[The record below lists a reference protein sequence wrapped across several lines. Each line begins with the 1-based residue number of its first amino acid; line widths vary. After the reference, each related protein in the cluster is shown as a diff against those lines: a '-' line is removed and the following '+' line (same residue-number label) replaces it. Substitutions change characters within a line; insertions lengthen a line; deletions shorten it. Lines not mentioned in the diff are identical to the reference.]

1 MHGTDIVIFLATS
14 AGIHLYTYFNYFGQ
28 HKEDSDRSYRRLAPD
43 WREVLPWDAAAD
55 LAENGAWF
63 PTLPWNVPCK
73 ATGGLVP
80 VQCTALERI
89 AEGGPVEGVNENN
102 WRPIFF
108 PQWLDPKMLIE
119 HSNGRIQEAGCNR
132 RWPIRLPHQTW
143 VSRSMLEMLK
153 TSTCGLYMLWIGSR
167 PDAGRLL
174 AELHL
179 IRLPGPAT
187 LDQGLGFE
195 QSSTRLEIPLPLEDV
210 SYTAFS
216 EESGL
221 LALAVEREGEV
232 TNKVHLF
239 YY

>member
-1 MHGTDIVIFLATS
+1 M
-14 AGIHLYTYFNYFGQ
+14 
-28 HKEDSDRSYRRLAPD
+28 EDSGRPNCRLAPD
-43 WREVLPWDAAAD
+43 WREVLPWDAAAH

-63 PTLPWNVPCK
+63 PTLPWNVPCR

-80 VQCTALERI
+80 IQCTGLERI
-89 AEGGPVEGVNENN
+89 AEGGPLEGGNENN

-108 PQWLDPKMLIE
+108 PQWLDPKTLIE
-119 HSNGRIQEAGCNR
+119 HSNGRIQDAGCNCR
-132 RWPIRLPHQTW
+132 SPIRLPHHTW

-167 PDAGRLL
+167 PDAGRQL

-179 IRLPGPAT
+179 IRLPAPAT
-187 LDQGLGFE
+187 LDQGLSFE
-195 QSSTRLEIPLPLEDV
+195 ESSTRLEVSLPLEDV

-216 EESGL
+216 EEKGL
-221 LALAVEREGEV
+221 LALAIEREGGV